1 MSPIQPYWRW
11 SEQNWKRRKNHG
23 HFHQNIDMRNK
34 KDILKLA
41 ESLMEDSRLTEA
53 LASAIERKNGRLGF
67 LLAALKERP
76 RTFNPYLLKGRS
88 VYNPSVLDKKTA
100 ELVAVAAA
108 SALRCEHCLEAH
120 MDRATQEGASLDEI
134 MDVLL
139 ISGAISESSTLSV
152 AFRKFKQKE
161 LKTKKQPKE

>member
-1 MSPIQPYWRW
+1 MAG
-11 SEQNWKRRKNHG
+11 KKNVVR
-23 HFHQNIDMRNK
+23 QAEALMRDK
-34 KDILKLA
+34 GLT
-41 ESLMEDSRLTEA
+41 ESLAAE
-53 LASAIERKNGRLGF
+53 IEKKRGGLGF
-67 LLAALKERP
+67 LLSILKERP

-88 VYNPSVLDKKTA
+88 VYNPVSLDRKTA

-108 SALRCEHCLEAH
+108 SALRCEHCLDAH
-120 MDRATQEGASLDEI
+120 MERAIQEGASLAEI

-161 LKTKKQPKE
+161 GRLKKGGGKTR

>member
-1 MSPIQPYWRW
+1 MT
-11 SEQNWKRRKNHG
+11 G
-23 HFHQNIDMRNK
+23 K
-34 KDILKLA
+34 KDVLKLA
-41 ESLMEDSRLTEA
+41 EALMKDNSLAEA

-67 LLAALKERP
+67 LLATLRERP
-76 RTFNPYLLKGRS
+76 STFNPYLLKGRS
-88 VYNPSVLDKKTA
+88 VYNPHFLDKKTA

-120 MDRATQEGASLDEI
+120 MDRAVQEGASLDEI

-152 AFRKFKQKE
+152 AFRKFKQKQG
-161 LKTKKQPKE
+161 KSKRKPTTS

>member
-1 MSPIQPYWRW
+1 MA
-11 SEQNWKRRKNHG
+11 K
-23 HFHQNIDMRNK
+23 K
-34 KDILKLA
+34 KDLVKQA
-41 ESLMEDSRLTEA
+41 EALMKDKGLTEA
-53 LASAIERKNGRLGF
+53 LAAEIEKQRGVLGF
-67 LLAALKERP
+67 LLGTLRERP

-88 VYNPSVLDKKTA
+88 VYNPTTLDRKTA

-108 SALRCEHCLEAH
+108 TALRCEHCLDAH
-120 MDRATQEGASLDEI
+120 MERAMQEGASMEEI

-161 LKTKKQPKE
+161 GRVKRGKVERP

>member
-1 MSPIQPYWRW
+1 MA
-11 SEQNWKRRKNHG
+11 KKN
-23 HFHQNIDMRNK
+23 NIVKQAEALM
-34 KDILKLA
+34 KDKG
-41 ESLMEDSRLTEA
+41 LTEA
-53 LASAIERKNGRLGF
+53 LAAEIEKQRGGLGF
-67 LLAALKERP
+67 LLGMLRERP

-88 VYNPSVLDKKTA
+88 VYNPTTLDRKTA

-108 SALRCEHCLEAH
+108 TALRCEHCLEAH
-120 MDRATQEGASLDEI
+120 MERAMQEGASLEEI

-161 LKTKKQPKE
+161 GRVKRGKGKLP